1 LDELVVAPV
10 ENDGLYFSIYPL
22 ANRHEDSHIMGEL
35 VQLTSFGLT
44 EGEVLGALGR
54 VKVRDVDY
62 ADLYF
67 ESCVSESVSMEESL
81 VKRATKSVSQGVGV
95 RATAGEKTGFAYSD
109 ELTKKDLELAA
120 DTARYI
126 ANSPSGAEAVPVPV
140 RQRPTRDLYPIERAQ
155 AEVAT
160 AERVSLLNAI
170 DAEARRYD
178 PRIKNVMA
186 SFNTEYKVV
195 IVATSDGTLI
205 GDVQPLSRLQ
215 VTCIAEENG
224 QRQAGSFGGGGRV
237 GFQFYHEGDRYLRF
251 AREAAREAIL
261 NLSAV
266 EAPAGVMPVVLGGGW
281 PGILLHEAI
290 GHGLEADF
298 NRKKTSAFSNL
309 LGKRVASDVCTIV
322 DDATL
327 PGRRGSLNM
336 DDEGTS
342 TSRTTL
348 IEKGILRGYI
358 TDKLNARLMGIPLT
372 GNGRRESYQSVVL
385 PRMTNTFMLAGTSD
399 PEEIIRSV
407 DRGLY
412 AVSFGGGQVDITNGK
427 FVFSASEA
435 YLIEGGK
442 VTRPVKGA
450 TLIGSGPE
458 ILTKVSMVG
467 HDLKLDEGIGT
478 CGKEGQSVP
487 VGVGL
492 PTIRIDEI
500 TVGGTQR

>member
-1 LDELVVAPV
+1 MPNDEA
-10 ENDGLYFSIYPL
+10 
-22 ANRHEDSHIMGEL
+22 
-35 VQLTSFGLT
+35 
-44 EGEVLGALGR
+44 GALARFGVTDREIEQALER
-54 VKVRDVDY
+54 VKVSTVDY

-67 ESCVSESVSMEESL
+67 EYCQAESVSMEERI
-81 VKRATKSVSQGVGV
+81 VKRATKSIGQGVGV
-95 RATAGEKTGFAYSD
+95 RATVGEKTGFAYSD
-109 ELTKKDLELAA
+109 ELTPKDLIIAA
-120 DTARYI
+120 ETARYI
-126 ANSPSGAEAVPVPV
+126 ADSGQSTAPVPV
-140 RQRPTRDLYPIERAQ
+140 THRPALARNLYPHDRTDV
-155 AEVAT
+155 EVAT
-160 AERVSLLNAI
+160 RDRVTLLNAI

-186 SFNTEYKVV
+186 AYNTEYKVML
-195 IVATSDGTLI
+195 VATSDGFMV
-205 GDVQPLSRLQ
+205 GDIQPLSRLQ

-224 QRQAGSFGGGGRV
+224 NRQVGTFGGGGRI
-237 GFQFYHEGDRYLRF
+237 GLEYFQQDQRYLKF

-266 EAPAGVMPVVLGGGW
+266 DAPAGVMPVVLGGGW

-309 LGKRVASDVCTIV
+309 LGKRVASEVCTIV
-322 DDATL
+322 DDGTL
-327 PGRRGSLNM
+327 PFRRGSLNV
-336 DDEGTS
+336 DDEGTP
-342 TSRTTL
+342 TSRTVL
-348 IEKGILRGYI
+348 IERGILRGYI
-358 TDKLNARLMGIPLT
+358 TDKLNARLMGIPVT

-385 PRMTNTFMLAGTSD
+385 PRMTNTFMLAGESD
-399 PEEIIRSV
+399 PQDIIKSV
-407 DRGLY
+407 KKGLY

-435 YLIEGGK
+435 YLIEDGQI
-442 VTRPVKGA
+442 TRPVKGA

-458 ILTKVSMVG
+458 ILKQVSMVG

-500 TVGGTQR
+500 TVGGTKASS

>member
-1 LDELVVAPV
+1 MSLQETGA
-10 ENDGLYFSIYPL
+10 L
-22 ANRHEDSHIMGEL
+22 A
-35 VQLTSFGLT
+35 QFGLS
-44 EGEVLGALGR
+44 EAEVSHALGR
-54 VKVRDVDY
+54 MKVRNVDY

-67 ESCVSESVSMEESL
+67 EHCQTDSVSMEEGL
-81 VKRATKSVSQGVGV
+81 VKRAIKNVGQGVGV
-95 RATAGEKTGFAYSD
+95 RAIAGEKTGFAYSD
-109 ELTKKDLELAA
+109 ELTKRDLEIAA

-126 ANSPSGAEAVPVPV
+126 ANSPQGEGLVSVTHRSGPP
-140 RQRPTRDLYPIERAQ
+140 RDLYPHERGRLD
-155 AEVAT
+155 VST
-160 AERVSLLNAI
+160 PERVALLNAI

-178 PRIKNVMA
+178 PRITNVMA
-186 SFNTEYKVV
+186 SFNTEYKIVV
-195 IVATSDGTLI
+195 VVTSEGRVVSDM
-205 GDVQPLSRLQ
+205 QPLSRLQ

-224 QRQAGSFGGGGRV
+224 NRQIGTFGGGGRV
-237 GFQFYHEGDRYLRF
+237 GLQYFQENARYLHF
-251 AREAAREAIL
+251 AQQAAREAVL

-266 EAPAGVMPVVLGGGW
+266 DAPAGIMPVVLGGGW

-322 DDATL
+322 DDGTL
-327 PGRRGSLNM
+327 PFRRGSLNM
-336 DDEGTS
+336 DDEGTA
-342 TSRTTL
+342 TGRTVL
-348 IEKGILRGYI
+348 IEGGILRAYI

-385 PRMTNTFMLAGTSD
+385 PRMTNTFMLAGESD
-399 PEEIIRSV
+399 PTDIIRSV
-407 DRGLY
+407 KRGLF

-435 YLIEGGK
+435 YLIEDGQI
-442 VTRPVKGA
+442 TRPVKGA
-450 TLIGSGPE
+450 TLIGNGPE

-500 TVGGTQR
+500 TVGGTQA

>member
-1 LDELVVAPV
+1 MAELV
-10 ENDGLYFSIYPL
+10 PL
-22 ANRHEDSHIMGEL
+22 D
-35 VQLTSFGLT
+35 SFGVS
-44 EGEVLGALGR
+44 EREVSAALGR

-67 ESCVSESVSMEESL
+67 ESTVAESVSMEESL

-109 ELTKKDLELAA
+109 ELTRKDLELAA

-126 ANSPSGAEAVPVPV
+126 AASPASHQSAPVPV
-140 RQRPTRDLYPIERAQ
+140 QTRPSRDLYPVTRERFD
-155 AEVAT
+155 VAT
-160 AERVSLLNAI
+160 PDRVSLLNQI
-170 DAEARRYD
+170 DREARRYD
-178 PRIKNVMA
+178 SRIKNVMA
-186 SFNTEYKVV
+186 SFNTEYKIVM
-195 IVATSDGTLI
+195 VATSEGTMV
-205 GDVQPLSRLQ
+205 GDIQPLSRLQ

-224 QRQAGSFGGGGRV
+224 NRQVGSFGGGGRV
-237 GFQFYHEGDRYLRF
+237 DFEFYREGDRFLKY
-251 AREAAREAIL
+251 ARDAARAAIL

-266 EAPAGVMPVVLGGGW
+266 DAPAGVMPVVLGGGW

-309 LGKRVASDVCTIV
+309 IGKRVASEVCTIV
-322 DDATL
+322 DDGTL
-327 PGRRGSLNM
+327 PNRRGSLNM
-336 DDEGTS
+336 DDEGTP
-342 TSRTTL
+342 TSRTML

-358 TDKLNARLMGIPLT
+358 TDKLNARLMGIPMT

-399 PEEIIRSV
+399 PADIIRSV
-407 DRGLY
+407 KKGLY

-435 YLIEGGK
+435 YLIEDGR
-442 VTRPVKGA
+442 VTKPVKGA
-450 TLIGSGPE
+450 TLIGSGPD

-492 PTIRIDEI
+492 PTIKIDEI
-500 TVGGTQR
+500 TVGGTQSS

>member
-1 LDELVVAPV
+1 
-10 ENDGLYFSIYPL
+10 
-22 ANRHEDSHIMGEL
+22 MGEL
-35 VQLTSFGLT
+35 VQLTTFGLS
-44 EGEVLGALGR
+44 EREIQGALGR

-81 VKRATKSVSQGVGV
+81 VKRATKSISQGVGV

-109 ELTKKDLELAA
+109 DLTRKDLEVAA
-120 DTARYI
+120 DAARYI
-126 ANSPSGAEAVPVPV
+126 AQSPGASQPVPVPV
-140 RQRPTRDLYPIERAQ
+140 QQRPTRNLYPVEQ
-155 AEVAT
+155 ATVEVAT
-160 AERVSLLNAI
+160 ADRVALLNAI
-170 DAEARRYD
+170 DIEARRYD
-178 PRIKNVMA
+178 SRITNVMA
-186 SFNTEYKVV
+186 SFNTEYKRVV
-195 IVATSDGTLI
+195 VATSDGTII

-215 VTCIAEENG
+215 ITCIAEEKGN
-224 QRQAGSFGGGGRV
+224 RQVGTFGGGGRV
-237 GFQFYHEGDRYLRF
+237 PFEFYQNEARYL
-251 AREAAREAIL
+251 AYTREAARQAIL

-266 EAPAGVMPVVLGGGW
+266 AAPAGVMPVVLGGGW

-298 NRKKTSAFSNL
+298 NRKKTSAFSSL
-309 LGKRVASDVCTIV
+309 VGKRVASSACTIV
-322 DDATL
+322 DDGTL
-327 PGRRGSLNM
+327 PNRRGSLNM
-336 DDEGTS
+336 DDEGTP
-342 TSRTTL
+342 TSRTIL
-348 IEKGILRGYI
+348 IERGILRGYI
-358 TDKLNARLMGIPLT
+358 TDKLNARLLGIPLT

-385 PRMTNTFMLAGTSD
+385 PRMTNTFMLAGESD
-399 PEEIIRSV
+399 PEDIIRSV
-407 DRGLY
+407 DHGLY

-442 VTRPVKGA
+442 VTKPVKGA

-467 HDLKLDEGIGT
+467 HDLKLDEGVGT

-500 TVGGTQR
+500 TVGGTQD

>member
-1 LDELVVAPV
+1 MSPQETGTL
-10 ENDGLYFSIYPL
+10 S
-22 ANRHEDSHIMGEL
+22 R
-35 VQLTSFGLT
+35 FGIS
-44 EGEVLGALGR
+44 EGEVAHALGR

-67 ESCVSESVSMEESL
+67 EYCQSDSVSMEEGI
-81 VKRATKSVSQGVGV
+81 VKRAAKNIGQGVGV
-95 RATAGEKTGFAYSD
+95 RAISGEKTGFAYSD
-109 ELTKKDLELAA
+109 ELTKKDLEIAA

-126 ANSPSGAEAVPVPV
+126 ANSPSGETPVAVTHRSAPAHN
-140 RQRPTRDLYPIERAQ
+140 LYPHERTQIEVTTPDR
-155 AEVAT
+155 VA
-160 AERVSLLNAI
+160 LLNAI

-178 PRIKNVMA
+178 SRIKNVMA
-186 SFNTEYKVV
+186 SFNTEYKIVV
-195 IVATSDGTLI
+195 VATSDGKMVS
-205 GDVQPLSRLQ
+205 DVQPLSRLQ

-224 QRQAGSFGGGGRV
+224 NRQIGTYGGGGRV
-237 GFQFYHEGDRYLRF
+237 GLQYFQEGDRYLDY
-251 AREAAREAIL
+251 ARQAAREAIL

-266 EAPAGVMPVVLGGGW
+266 DAPAGIMPVVLSGGW

-309 LGKRVASDVCTIV
+309 VGKRVASDVCTIV
-322 DDATL
+322 DDGTL
-327 PGRRGSLNM
+327 PYRRGSLNM
-336 DDEGTS
+336 DDEGTP
-342 TSRTTL
+342 TGRTVL
-348 IEKGILRGYI
+348 IKHGILRGYI
-358 TDKLNARLMGIPLT
+358 TDKMNARLLGIPLT

-385 PRMTNTFMLAGTSD
+385 PRMTNTFMLAGESD
-399 PEEIIRSV
+399 PADIIRSV
-407 DRGLY
+407 KRGLY
-412 AVSFGGGQVDITNGK
+412 AVTFGGGQVDITNGK

-435 YLIEGGK
+435 YLIEDGQ

-500 TVGGTQR
+500 TVGGTQA

>member
-1 LDELVVAPV
+1 
-10 ENDGLYFSIYPL
+10 
-22 ANRHEDSHIMGEL
+22 MGEL

-44 EGEVLGALGR
+44 EGEVLEALGR
-54 VKVRDVDY
+54 VNVRDVDY

-81 VKRATKSVSQGVGV
+81 VKRASKSVSQGVGV

-126 ANSPSGAEAVPVPV
+126 ANSPGRTEALPVPV
-140 RQRPTRDLYPIERAQ
+140 RQRPRRDLYPIERAE

-160 AERVSLLNAI
+160 TDRVSLLNAI
-170 DAEARRYD
+170 DIEARRYD

-195 IVATSDGTLI
+195 LVATSDGTLI

-215 VTCIAEENG
+215 VTCIAEESG

-237 GFQFYHEGDRYLRF
+237 GFEFYHEGDRYLRF

-298 NRKKTSAFSNL
+298 NRKKTSAFSHL
-309 LGKRVASDVCTIV
+309 LNKRVASDVCTIV
-322 DDATL
+322 DDGTL

-336 DDEGTS
+336 DDEGTP
-342 TSRTTL
+342 TGRTVL
-348 IEKGILRGYI
+348 IERGILCGYI
-358 TDKLNARLMGIPLT
+358 TDKLNARLMGIPVT

-442 VTRPVKGA
+442 VTHPVKGA

-500 TVGGTQR
+500 TVGGTQQ

>member
-1 LDELVVAPV
+1 MAETA
-10 ENDGLYFSIYPL
+10 
-22 ANRHEDSHIMGEL
+22 
-35 VQLTSFGLT
+35 QLTLFGLT
-44 EGEVLGALGR
+44 EREAQQALKR
-54 VKVRDVDY
+54 LSVRDVDY

-67 ESCVSESVSMEESL
+67 ESRVSESVSMEEGL
-81 VKRATKSVSQGVGV
+81 VKRAAKSISQGVGV
-95 RATAGEKTGFAYSD
+95 RAIAGEKTGFAYSD
-109 ELTKKDLELAA
+109 ELTRKDLELAA
-120 DTARYI
+120 ETARYI
-126 ANSPSGAEAVPVPV
+126 ANSPQGERAVPVPV
-140 RQRPTRDLYPIERAQ
+140 QRRPARDLYPVDRAK

-160 AERVSLLNAI
+160 ADRVALLNEI

-186 SFNTEYKVV
+186 SFNTEYKIVV
-195 IVATSDGTLI
+195 VATSEGTLI
-205 GDVQPLSRLQ
+205 GDIQPLARLQ
-215 VTCIAEENG
+215 VSCIAEENG
-224 QRQAGSFGGGGRV
+224 NRQVGSFGGGGRV
-237 GFQFYHEGDRYLRF
+237 GFEFFREQNRHLDY

-266 EAPAGVMPVVLGGGW
+266 DAPAGVMPVVLASGW

-309 LGKRVASDVCTIV
+309 VGKRVASDVCTIV
-322 DDATL
+322 DDGTL
-327 PGRRGSLNM
+327 PFRRGSLNM
-336 DDEGTS
+336 DDEGTP
-342 TSRTTL
+342 TGCTML

-385 PRMTNTFMLAGTSD
+385 PRMTNTFMLAGESD
-399 PEEIIRSV
+399 PQDIIRSV
-407 DRGLY
+407 KKGLY

-435 YLIEGGK
+435 YLIEDG
-442 VTRPVKGA
+442 VITRPVKGA
-450 TLIGSGPE
+450 TLIGNGPE

-467 HDLKLDEGIGT
+467 HDLKLDNGIGT
-478 CGKEGQSVP
+478 CGKDGQSVP

-492 PTIRIDEI
+492 PTIKIDAI
-500 TVGGTQR
+500 TVGGTLSH

>member
-1 LDELVVAPV
+1 
-10 ENDGLYFSIYPL
+10 
-22 ANRHEDSHIMGEL
+22 MGEL
-35 VQLTSFGLT
+35 VQLKSFGLT

-126 ANSPSGAEAVPVPV
+126 ANSPSGDGAAVSVPVC
-140 RQRPTRDLYPIERAQ
+140 QRPSRDLYPIERAQ

-160 AERVSLLNAI
+160 ADRVSLLNAI

-195 IVATSDGTLI
+195 MVATSDGTLI

-237 GFQFYHEGDRYLRF
+237 GFEFYHEGDRYLGY
-251 AREAAREAIL
+251 AREAARAAIL
-261 NLSAV
+261 NLSAID
-266 EAPAGVMPVVLGGGW
+266 APAGVMPVVLGGGW

-298 NRKKTSAFSNL
+298 NRKKTSAFSQL

-322 DDATL
+322 DDGTL

-336 DDEGTS
+336 DDEGTP
-342 TSRTTL
+342 TGRTVL
-348 IEKGILRGYI
+348 IEHGILRGYI
-358 TDKLNARLMGIPLT
+358 TDKLNARLMGIPVT

-385 PRMTNTFMLAGTSD
+385 PRMTNTFMLAGASD

-467 HDLKLDEGIGT
+467 YDLKLDEGIGT
-478 CGKEGQSVP
+478 CGKDGQSVP

-500 TVGGTQR
+500 TVGGTQG

>member
-1 LDELVVAPV
+1 
-10 ENDGLYFSIYPL
+10 
-22 ANRHEDSHIMGEL
+22 MGEL

-109 ELTKKDLELAA
+109 ELTKKALELAA

-126 ANSPSGAEAVPVPV
+126 ANSPSGTEAVPVPV

-160 AERVSLLNAI
+160 ADRVSLLNAI
-170 DAEARRYD
+170 DAAARRYD

-195 IVATSDGTLI
+195 MVAASDGTLI

-224 QRQAGSFGGGGRV
+224 QRQTGSFGGGGRV
-237 GFQFYHEGDRYLRF
+237 GFEFYHEGDRYLRF

-266 EAPAGVMPVVLGGGW
+266 DAPAGVMPVVLGGGW

-298 NRKKTSAFSNL
+298 NRKKTSAFSHL

-322 DDATL
+322 DDGTL

-336 DDEGTS
+336 DDEGTP
-342 TSRTTL
+342 TGRTLL
-348 IEKGILRGYI
+348 IERGILRGYI
-358 TDKLNARLMGIPLT
+358 TDKLNARLMGIPVT